1 MQMQVLSQGKG
12 GHLVLFF
19 AGWGMDA
26 QPFGS
31 LASLEKDVLVCF
43 DYRSLAF
50 DATWL
55 APYESIGVVG
65 WSMGVWAACACGVL
79 DDPRVVR
86 SVAFNGTPTPV
97 DDAKGIARAVFEGTL
112 AGLNEATLEKFT
124 RRMCG
129 NGYAEFR
136 AHAPKRSLES
146 LREELAWIG
155 AQTCVPCL
163 WGEAII
169 GRKDRI
175 FTPQNQRAGWEGLAK
190 VQEVDASHYD
200 KSVLEGL
207 IARA

>member
-1 MQMQVLSQGKG
+1 MQTQFLARGQGS
-12 GHLVLFF
+12 HVVVFF
-19 AGWGMDA
+19 AGWGMDET
-26 QPFGS
+26 PF
-31 LASLEKDVLVCF
+31 ASLKPLGKDVLLCF

-50 DATWL
+50 DEALL

-65 WSMGVWAACACGVL
+65 WSMGVWAACASGVL

-86 SVAFNGTPTPV
+86 SLAFNGTPTPV
-97 DDAKGIARAVFEGTL
+97 DDAKGIASAVFEGTL
-112 AGLNEATLEKFT
+112 AGLDEATLEKFT

-129 NGYAEFR
+129 NGYEEFK

-155 AQTCVPCL
+155 AQECVPCP
-163 WGEAII
+163 WDEAIV

-190 VQEVDASHYD
+190 VYDVDASHYD
-200 KSVLEGL
+200 KIVLEDL
-207 IARA
+207 LARA

>member
-1 MQMQVLSQGKG
+1 MQTRFLAKGQGS
-12 GHLVLFF
+12 HVVVFF
-19 AGWGMDA
+19 AGWGMDEA
-26 QPFGS
+26 PFVS
-31 LASLEKDVLVCF
+31 LKPLGKDVLLCF
-43 DYRSLAF
+43 DYRSVALDEAL
-50 DATWL
+50 L

-97 DDAKGIARAVFEGTL
+97 DDAKGIASAVFEGTL
-112 AGLNEATLEKFT
+112 AGLDEATLEKFT

-129 NGYAEFR
+129 NGYEGFK
-136 AHAPKRSLES
+136 AHLPKRSLES

-155 AQTCVPCL
+155 AQECVPCP
-163 WGEAII
+163 WDEAIV

-190 VQEVDASHYD
+190 VYDVDASHYD
-200 KSVLEGL
+200 KTVLEDL
-207 IARA
+207 LARA